1 MRTGCAAI
9 YAGANTFEGFV
20 DAGAIERLKQV
31 VDSVDIEGAD
41 RILVVCGG
49 ENKLGQLPAL
59 IVFQF
64 AMAIDDALNDGKA
77 IQARHLYVK
86 EDDVGM
92 VLLDEFDSFD
102 SICALS
108 DDVDVRRGLEQV
120 GEFVAG
126 ELFVV
131 DDEGGYGHDLQA
143 EA

>member
-9 YAGANTFEGFV
+9 YAGAYTFEGFV

-64 AMAIDDALNDGKA
+64 AMAIDDALT
-77 IQARHLYVK
+77 
-86 EDDVGM
+86 
-92 VLLDEFDSFD
+92 
-102 SICALS
+102 
-108 DDVDVRRGLEQV
+108 LE
-120 GEFVAG
+120 
-126 ELFVV
+126 
-131 DDEGGYGHDLQA
+131 A
-143 EA
+143 EAQALCMQSEDFARAYRAFAAKQTPVFEGD

>member
-1 MRTGCAAI
+1 
-9 YAGANTFEGFV
+9 
-20 DAGAIERLKQV
+20 
-31 VDSVDIEGAD
+31 
-41 RILVVCGG
+41 
-49 ENKLGQLPAL
+49 LPAL

-64 AMAIDDALNDGKA
+64 AMAIDDALNDSEA
-77 IQARHLYVK
+77 IQPRHLYVK

-108 DDVDVRRGLEQV
+108 DDVDVWRGLKQV

-131 DDEGGYGHDLQA
+131 DDEGGYGHDRHA